1 MRFTACP
8 IEYRYAPMI
17 VEGGSVK
24 VMVYD
29 KCDRLCSML
38 SVKVRKAGGYLVSGQ
53 DPGRDK
59 QVRTRIGGISAFD
72 AANKYCQGLVL

>member
-1 MRFTACP
+1 MRFTARP

-29 KCDRLCSML
+29 KSDRLCSML
-38 SVKVRKAGGYLVSGQ
+38 SVKVRKAGGYLVRGD
-53 DPGRDK
+53 DPGRGK
-59 QVRTRIGGISAFD
+59 QVKTAVAGISAFD
-72 AANKYCQGLVL
+72 AARKYCAGSLL